1 VTPAHFLARASRT
14 LKHGIY
20 KLLQVD
26 ALSGAR
32 VSPLSG
38 LEKIGSV
45 RGGWIVPT
53 HLLNRES
60 ICYCVGV
67 GEDITFDMGLI
78 AHFGCKVFAY
88 DPTPRAALHVQSHA
102 AHCANYIYERVGL
115 WDSDEVVR
123 FYAPANPQ
131 NVSHS
136 ALNLQK
142 TESYFEAPCKR
153 LRTLFTENRHERI
166 TLLKLDIEGAEYKVV
181 ESIVADRLNIDIIC
195 VEYDEA
201 FHPLDAQYQARI
213 AASVKSVLDAGY
225 SLAAIGAPGNY
236 TFTKY
241 GN

>member
-1 VTPAHFLARASRT
+1 VTPAHFLVRTSRT

-20 KLLQVD
+20 KFLKVD

-32 VSPLSG
+32 VSPVAG
-38 LEKIGSV
+38 LEKIGSAC
-45 RGGWIVPT
+45 GGWIVPT
-53 HLLNRES
+53 HLLNRAS

-78 AHFGCKVFAY
+78 ARFGCNVFAY
-88 DPTPRAALHVQSHA
+88 DPTPRAALHVQKHA
-102 AHCANYIYERVGL
+102 ADCANYVYERVGL
-115 WDSDEVVR
+115 WDTNEVVR

-142 TESYFEAPCKR
+142 TDDYFEAPCKR
-153 LRTLFTENRHERI
+153 LNTLLAENGHERI

-181 ESIVADRLNIDIIC
+181 DSILADQLPIDIVC

-201 FHPLDAQYQARI
+201 FHPLDDRYRERI

-225 SLAAIGAPGNY
+225 SVVAIGAPGNY
-236 TFTKY
+236 TFMKY

>member
-1 VTPAHFLARASRT
+1 
-14 LKHGIY
+14 
-20 KLLQVD
+20 
-26 ALSGAR
+26 
-32 VSPLSG
+32 
-38 LEKIGSV
+38 
-45 RGGWIVPT
+45 
-53 HLLNRES
+53 
-60 ICYCVGV
+60 V

-78 AHFGCKVFAY
+78 TRFGCKVFAY
-88 DPTPRAALHVQSHA
+88 DPTPRAALHVQKHA
-102 AHCANYIYERVGL
+102 ADHVNYIYDRVGL
-115 WDSDEVVR
+115 WDGDEVVR

-142 TESYFEAPCKR
+142 TEDYFEAPCKR
-153 LRTLFTENRHERI
+153 LRTLFAENGHERI

-181 ESIVADRLNIDIIC
+181 ESIVADRLKIDIIC

-225 SLAAIGAPGNY
+225 SLIAIGAPGNY